1 MSIFSSKRLR
11 LLVFFIIATG
21 ILYALFFE
29 RNFVSVKTFYL
40 KSDTTEAKHLT
51 VLQISDLHLQSISYP
66 IRKVAQKAGQLSPD
80 LILLTGDAIDKAENL
95 YLVEDFLKLLDNNIP
110 KAAILGNW
118 EYWTRIDLDKLEDI
132 YRQYNCRLLVNETT
146 QFIIGEKT
154 VAVTGVDDFVG
165 GNADISLALQNFKQ
179 SDFHIILNHCPEYV
193 SAIFARK
200 EQDIKT
206 DLILSGH
213 THGGQISLFGW
224 TPYLPPGSDGYA
236 HGWYE
241 SNGERMYVS
250 RGVGTSLLPVR
261 FGARAEIAVFY
272 W

>member
-1 MSIFSSKRLR
+1 MSIFSRKRLG
-11 LLVFFIIATG
+11 LLVFFIIVTG
-21 ILYALFFE
+21 VLYALFFE
-29 RNFVSVKTFYL
+29 RNFICVKTFHL
-40 KSDTTEAKHLT
+40 NPEATEAEHLKI
-51 VLQISDLHLQSISYP
+51 LQISDLHLQSISYP
-66 IRKVAQKAGQLSPD
+66 VKRIAGKVSHLSPD
-80 LILLTGDAIDKAENL
+80 LILLTGDAIDKAENI
-95 YLVEDFLKLLDNNIP
+95 YLVEDFLKLLNDSIP

-118 EYWTRIDLDKLEDI
+118 EYWSRTDLRKLEEI
-132 YRQYNCRLLVNETT
+132 YRQHNCRLLVNETM
-146 QFIIGEKT
+146 QFVFGKKT
-154 VAVTGVDDFVG
+154 VSVTGIDDFVG
-165 GNADISLALQNFKQ
+165 GNADISLALRNFKQ

-224 TPYLPPGSDGYA
+224 TPYLPPGSGAYP

-250 RGVGTSLLPVR
+250 KGVGTSLLPVR
-261 FGARAEIAVFY
+261 FGARAEIAMFY